1 MDFAR
6 VSFGETIAGVSGFL
20 LLLFMFLPWFGYSAE
35 LGGVASVDSV
45 NGNFWEVS
53 SFLDVLLF
61 LVGLIA
67 VGAALAQAAGTMPA
81 NLPAPAGMI
90 VLGAGALAVLIVLF
104 RLLVPPDGGI
114 DEIDVSRKI
123 GVFLGLIA
131 AAGVTFGGYTAMNE
145 RASGAGPRVARP
157 PGA

>member
-67 VGAALAQAAGTMPA
+67 VGAALAQAAGAMPA
-81 NLPAPAGMI
+81 NLPAPAGLI

-145 RASGAGPRVARP
+145 RAAGAGPRGARP

>member
-67 VGAALAQAAGTMPA
+67 VGAALAQAAGAMPA
-81 NLPAPAGMI
+81 NLPAPAGLI

-145 RASGAGPRVARP
+145 RASGAGPRGARP

>member
-6 VSFGETIAGVSGFL
+6 ISFGETIAAVSGFL
-20 LLLFMFLPWFGYSAE
+20 LILFMFLPWFGYSPE
-35 LGGVASVDSV
+35 VGGIGDVGSI

-53 SFLDVLLF
+53 DILDILLL

-67 VGAALAQAAGTMPA
+67 IGVALARAAGAMPA
-81 NLPAPAGMI
+81 NLPAPVGTI

-104 RLLVPPDGGI
+104 RLLVPPDGGL
-114 DEIDVSRKI
+114 DGIDVGREI
-123 GVFLGLIA
+123 GVFLGLLA
-131 AAGVTFGGYTAMNE
+131 AAGVAFGGYMASNE
-145 RASGAGPRVARP
+145 HASGTA

>member
-6 VSFGETIAGVSGFL
+6 ISFGEMIAAVSGFL
-20 LLLFMFLPWFGYSAE
+20 LILFMFLPWFGYSANV
-35 LGGVASVDSV
+35 GGIGDVGSV
-45 NGNFWEVS
+45 NANFWEVS
-53 SFLDVLLF
+53 DILDILLL

-67 VGAALAQAAGTMPA
+67 IGVALARAAGAMPA
-81 NLPAPAGMI
+81 NLPAPVGTI

-123 GVFLGLIA
+123 GVFLGLLA
-131 AAGVTFGGYTAMNE
+131 AAGVAFGGYTASNE
-145 RASGAGPRVARP
+145 RVSGTAPRP
-157 PGA
+157 